1 MPLGTSANKGLGQT
15 CNTRVGSHT
24 ATGLPPFSRCEG
36 KTKIKLCQVIPF
48 IDGVRY
54 MKRIAVESGVHVD
67 LVIDCLKHLLYFKCI
82 AMIDIF
88 QVLSCPH
95 SFFIILSDSHI
106 LNLQPSIRMY
116 MQALLPSTPS
126 TQTDNS
132 KTRVYDISRYLVS
145 YRFFGVKTLTRHAF
159 VASAPP
165 PFEIV
170 FKMYCALRPDLSVRE
185 FCQEND
191 LASLKIDERYPI
203 PHSLVAVKN
212 N

>member
-1 MPLGTSANKGLGQT
+1 
-15 CNTRVGSHT
+15 
-24 ATGLPPFSRCEG
+24 
-36 KTKIKLCQVIPF
+36 
-48 IDGVRY
+48 

-88 QVLSCPH
+88 QVLSSPH
-95 SFFIILSDSHI
+95 YFIFILSDSYI
-106 LNLQPSIRMY
+106 LQPSIRMY
-116 MQALLPSTPS
+116 MYALLPSTPS
-126 TQTDNS
+126 TQTNNS

-145 YRFFGVKTLTRHAF
+145 YRFFGVKTLTLHIF

-191 LASLKIDERYPI
+191 LSSLKIDERYNTPFACCNQITITPI
-203 PHSLVAVKN
+203 HTQKRIHNVRVSE
-212 N
+212 